1 MPKAIKRINTPQMNR
16 ELLLE
21 KYFENSLS
29 AAEQIEFEHLLAADE
44 DFAKAFAFERDVKKA
59 FTLNE
64 RAKLKQKLKSFDEVK
79 TVKISSSKWYYAAAC
94 LITIAGFSVWFS
106 LKQPTNE
113 ELFQTYYQ
121 TYPNV
126 IAPTVRGTQLEDIK
140 TKAFEAYD
148 NGEYQLAAKLFEEI
162 YTKDQGDF
170 ALLYQSLSLM
180 ELKEYDAAKQQFK
193 KFDYTKNN
201 QFSNYFK
208 WYLALAELQTN
219 DKESAINLLKELSLV
234 ANPMQEMAKKLLTDL
249 N

>member
-1 MPKAIKRINTPQMNR
+1 MNR

-29 AAEQIEFEHLLAADE
+29 AEEKIEFDRLLAADE

-79 TVKISSSKWYYAAAC
+79 TVKISTSKWYYAVAC
-94 LITIAGFSVWFS
+94 LIVIAGFSVWLS
-106 LKQPTNE
+106 LKQASNE

-126 IAPTVRGTQLEDIK
+126 VAPTVRGTQLEDIK

-148 NGEYQLAAKLFEEI
+148 NGEYQLAAKLFDEI
-162 YTKDQGDF
+162 YTKDQSDF

-180 ELKEYDAAKQQFK
+180 EMKEYDAAKQNFK
-193 KFDYTKNN
+193 KFDYTKSN

-219 DKESAINLLKELSLV
+219 DKENAINRLKELISV
-234 ANPMQEMAKKLLTDL
+234 VNPMQEMAKKLLAELD
-249 N
+249 

>member
-1 MPKAIKRINTPQMNR
+1 MNR

-29 AAEQIEFEHLLAADE
+29 AEEQIEFKKLFKDDE
-44 DFAKAFAFERDVKKA
+44 DFTKAFAFERDVKKA

-79 TVKISSSKWYYAAAC
+79 TVKLSTSKWYYAAAC
-94 LITIAGFSVWFS
+94 LILIAGFSVWLS
-106 LKQPTNE
+106 LKQASNE

-126 IAPTVRGTQLEDIK
+126 VAPTVRGTQLENIK

-148 NGEYQLAAKLFEEI
+148 NGEYQLAAKLFDEI
-162 YTKDQGDF
+162 YTKDQSDF

-180 ELKEYDAAKQQFK
+180 ELKQYDAAKRNFK
-193 KFDYTKNN
+193 KFDYAKND

-219 DKESAINLLKELSLV
+219 DKESAITLLKELSSV